1 MYEKII
7 EYFGGTN
14 KMARTLGVSHPAVC
28 QWAVNGIP
36 AARAIQIEALTD
48 GKFKAIEIVKIEGSN
63 NE

>member
-7 EYFGGTN
+7 NHFGGIN
-14 KMARTLGVSHPAVC
+14 KLAVALGVSHPAVC

-36 AARAIQIEALTD
+36 AARAIQIEVLTR

>member
-14 KMARTLGVSHPAVC
+14 KMARALGVSSPAVC
-28 QWAVNGIP
+28 QWVANGIP
-36 AARAIQIEALTD
+36 AARAIQIEELTD